1 MKIVEIRPRR
11 KSVSGIVFD
20 CEIDPKEFGADP
32 DAAGFLSLDS
42 ELCEIKRLKA
52 GMELTDAELTA
63 LVRESHIKR
72 AKSRAMWYL
81 SRGDMAKKTL
91 FDKLR
96 RSFPDYAAKT
106 ACDRAEE
113 LGYIN
118 DESYAKRRLQRII
131 DEKKVSVRMAKQLLR
146 QEGIDPDLVDDAAES
161 AEYDPIEAIVGL
173 IERKYKQKLNDK
185 DNTQKVIAAL
195 MRKGYGFSEIKEAL
209 SQFDTENDFYSEE
222 NDD

>member
-1 MKIVEIRPRR
+1 MKIIEIRPRR
-11 KSVSGIVFD
+11 KFLSGIVFD
-20 CEIDPKEFGADP
+20 CEIDPKEFGADS
-32 DAAGFLSLDS
+32 DAANLLSLDS
-42 ELCEIKRLKA
+42 ELCEIKHLKA
-52 GMELTDAELTA
+52 GMELTDADLLEL
-63 LVRESHIKR
+63 VKESHIKR

-81 SRGDMAKKTL
+81 SRGDLAKKTL

-96 RSFPDYAAKT
+96 RSFPEYACT
-106 ACDRAEE
+106 IACDRAEE

-146 QEGIDPDLVDDAAES
+146 QEGIDPDLVDDAAEEV
-161 AEYDPIEAIVGL
+161 EYDPIETIVLL
-173 IERKYKQKLNDK
+173 IERKYKNKIGEKEQKD
-185 DNTQKVIAAL
+185 KVIAAL

-209 SQFDTENDFYSEE
+209 SHFDPENDFYCEE

>member
-11 KSVSGIVFD
+11 KFLVGLVFD
-20 CEIDPKEFGADP
+20 CDIDPKEYGADT
-32 DAAGFLSLDS
+32 DAAGFLSIDS
-42 ELCEIKRLKA
+42 ELCEMKRLKA
-52 GMELTDAELTA
+52 GMTLSDAELVA

-96 RSFPDYAAKT
+96 RSFPDYACKT

-118 DESYAKRRLQRII
+118 DEAYAKRRLQRII

-173 IERKYKQKLNDK
+173 IERKYKQNLSDK
-185 DNTQKVIAAL
+185 AKTQKVIAAL

>member
-11 KSVSGIVFD
+11 KFLVGLVFD
-20 CEIDPKEFGADP
+20 CDIDPKEYGADT

-42 ELCEIKRLKA
+42 ELCEMKRLKA
-52 GMELTDAELTA
+52 GMELTDAELLE

-81 SRGDMAKKTL
+81 SRGDMAKQTL

-96 RSFPDYAAKT
+96 RSFPEYACAT

-146 QEGIDPDLVDDAAES
+146 QEGIDHDLVDDAAE
-161 AEYDPIEAIVGL
+161 EVDYDPIEAIVGL
-173 IERKYKQKLNDK
+173 IQRKYKHKLSDK

-195 MRKGYGFSEIKEAL
+195 MRKGYGFYEIKEAL
-209 SQFDTENDFYSEE
+209 SRFNNEEFYCEG

>member
-11 KSVSGIVFD
+11 KFLCGLVFD
-20 CEIDPKEFGADP
+20 CKIDPKEFQADA

-42 ELCEIKRLKA
+42 ELCEMKRLKA
-52 GMELTDAELTA
+52 GMELTDAELLE

-72 AKSRAMWYL
+72 AKSRAMWHL
-81 SRGDMAKKTL
+81 SRGDMAKQTL

-96 RSFPDYAAKT
+96 RSFPDYACAA

-146 QEGIDPDLVDDAAES
+146 QEGIDPDLVDDAADEV
-161 AEYDPIEAIVGL
+161 EYDPIEAIVGL
-173 IERKYKQKLNDK
+173 IERKYKQNLSDK

-209 SQFDTENDFYSEE
+209 SQFNNEEFYCEG

>member
-1 MKIVEIRPRR
+1 MKIIEIRPRR
-11 KSVSGIVFD
+11 KFLSGIVFD
-20 CEIDPKEFGADP
+20 CEIDPKEFGADT

-42 ELCEIKRLKA
+42 ELCEIKHLKA
-52 GMELTDAELTA
+52 GMQLTDAELLE

-81 SRGDMAKKTL
+81 SRGDLAQKTL

-96 RSFPDYAAKT
+96 RSFPEYACT
-106 ACDRAEE
+106 IACDRAEE

-118 DESYAKRRLQRII
+118 DEAYAKRRLQRII
-131 DEKKVSVRMAKQLLR
+131 DEKRVSVRMAKQLLR
-146 QEGIDPDLVDDAAES
+146 QEGIDPDLVDDAAEEV
-161 AEYDPIEAIVGL
+161 EYDPVEAIAGL
-173 IERKYKQKLNDK
+173 IERKYKNKIGEKEQRD
-185 DNTQKVIAAL
+185 KVIAAL

-209 SQFDTENDFYSEE
+209 SRFNPDNEYYCEE

>member
-1 MKIVEIRPRR
+1 M
-11 KSVSGIVFD
+11 GLVFD
-20 CEIDPKEFGADP
+20 CNIDPKEFGADS

-42 ELCEIKRLKA
+42 ELCEMKHLKV
-52 GMELTDAELTA
+52 GMELSDAELLE

-81 SRGDMAKKTL
+81 SRGDMAKQTL

-96 RSFPDYAAKT
+96 RSFPDYAAKI

-146 QEGIDPDLVDDAAES
+146 QEGIDPDLVDDAAEEV
-161 AEYDPIEAIVGL
+161 EYDPVMAIVGL
-173 IERKYKQKLNDK
+173 IERKYKQKISDK
-185 DNTQKVIAAL
+185 DNTQKVVAAL
-195 MRKGYGFSEIKEAL
+195 MRKGYGYSEIKEAL
-209 SQFDTENDFYSEE
+209 SRFNNEEFYCEE